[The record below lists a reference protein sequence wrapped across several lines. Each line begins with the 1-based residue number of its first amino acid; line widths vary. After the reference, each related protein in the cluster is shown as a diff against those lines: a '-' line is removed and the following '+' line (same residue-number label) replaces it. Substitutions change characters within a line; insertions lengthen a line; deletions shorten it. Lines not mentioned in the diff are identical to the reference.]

1 MKHIAFCA
9 ILSLVLL
16 LATCAEA
23 PDADGETVARTVA
36 ADRSAPAS
44 AAAPDGAAP
53 AATPA
58 TAPAATT
65 AAAGAADS
73 APLLAA
79 GAACPKPV
87 SGTACATMYGT
98 AYPGGDRTQP
108 RCVVC
113 YDTDS
118 VGPGVCR
125 SGTLGPSC
133 VAQTP
138 TPPVYRAQCLGTL
151 ASSPSTT
158 VTCVADCTG
167 CS

>member
-1 MKHIAFCA
+1 MKTVAFCT

-16 LATCAEA
+16 LASCADAPTESETEA
-23 PDADGETVARTVA
+23 VASTVA
-36 ADRSAPAS
+36 ADQSAPPPAALTPDGSAPATAGVASSSS
-44 AAAPDGAAP
+44 ASSPP
-53 AATPA
+53 V
-58 TAPAATT
+58 
-65 AAAGAADS
+65 
-73 APLLAA
+73 LAA

-87 SGTACATMYGT
+87 SGTACATPYGT

-118 VGPGVCR
+118 VGPGLCR
-125 SGTLGPSC
+125 TGTLGPSC

-138 TPPVYRAQCLGTL
+138 TPPTYRTQCLGTL
-151 ASSPSTT
+151 TSSPST
-158 VTCVADCTG
+158 VVNCVADCTG